1 MSQILPTDKKQLR
14 ACLLCSLIK
23 NASQFRVNG
32 CENCEE
38 IVQMRG
44 SMDRV
49 SECTSPKFEG
59 TIASMQPRNS
69 WVAKWQR
76 IDKHKMGIYAI
87 RVYGRIP
94 EDVEDE
100 LERRGI
106 PYRPRDGTV
115 LD

>member
-1 MSQILPTDKKQLR
+1 MSQVLPIDKRQLR

-23 NASQFRVNG
+23 NASQFRANG

-38 IVQMRG
+38 ILQMRG

-49 SECTSPKFEG
+49 SECTAAKFEG
-59 TIASMQPRNS
+59 AIALMNPKDS
-69 WVAKWQR
+69 WVARWQR
-76 IDKHKMGIYAI
+76 IDKFQQGVYAI

-94 EDVEDE
+94 EDVEDD

-115 LD
+115 QE